1 MTRPEV
7 VRAIL
12 RSHKSTLWGRAFD
25 VSDADGL
32 NDAVDFIL
40 SLLAR
45 IDAANND
52 PTVRDRHA
60 VL

>member
-1 MTRPEV
+1 MTSPEV
-7 VRAIL
+7 VRNIL

-32 NDAVDFIL
+32 NDAVQFIMN
-40 SLLAR
+40 LLTR
-45 IDAANND
+45 IEAVDNATTA
-52 PTVRDRHA
+52 RDRHA

>member
-1 MTRPEV
+1 MTSPET
-7 VRAIL
+7 VRTIL

-25 VSDADGL
+25 VSDPDGL
-32 NDAVDFIL
+32 NLAVDFVMT
-40 SLLAR
+40 LLER
-45 IDAANND
+45 IDAANNA